1 MNYDERTHDL
11 ADRVLESDAFLAR
24 EEAGRGEGT
33 YHLRDGGLAVVLRHG
48 TADVAAFR
56 AVFADRVYDP
66 PADARLAI
74 LRGSGPRRIVDL
86 HAHVGLASTYL
97 LALWPGAQVTA
108 VEADASDR
116 AVLERCAAENADTG
130 DWDVLGDAV
139 TPEAV
144 LDLCGRADVVKL
156 EAAGPTWSVLGDP
169 RLADAGFGA
178 IAVAYRP
185 EGAPSS
191 DPAAD
196 ADRLLRAAG
205 LTPRFEF
212 EADGAGLF
220 WAWR

>member
-1 MNYDERTHDL
+1 VNYDERTHDL

-116 AVLERCAAENADTG
+116 AVLERCAAENAGAG

-139 TPEAV
+139 APRRSST
-144 LDLCGRADVVKL
+144 C
-156 EAAGPTWSVLGDP
+156 AGEPTSSSS
-169 RLADAGFGA
+169 R
-178 IAVAYRP
+178 RP
-185 EGAPSS
+185 ARRGPSS
-191 DPAAD
+191 ATRAWPTPASA
-196 ADRLLRAAG
+196 RSPSRTGRRARRRPTRRP
-205 LTPRFEF
+205 TPTGCS
-212 EADGAGLF
+212 APPG
-220 WAWR
+220 